1 MSAIENF
8 LNAFKMREPD
18 DDEYYDDEDYIEDNV
33 ARVPS
38 YKQQTREYA
47 EEEPPKRKIQK
58 VTPMPTIR
66 KKGNPSGNGD
76 VFGIKPESMEDA
88 KTITDTLLEGRTV
101 ILNLENLDIDTAR
114 RILDFAM
121 GSTYAMNGIMQK
133 ISNSIFIIV
142 PDGVEISGAFQD
154 LIGSSED

>member
-1 MSAIENF
+1 MSAIGDF
-8 LNAFKMREPD
+8 LNAFKMKEP
-18 DDEYYDDEDYIEDNV
+18 DDEYYDDEEYIDDNLV
-33 ARVPS
+33 RVPS
-38 YKQQTREYA
+38 YKQSARDYT
-47 EEEPPKRKIQK
+47 EEEQPKRKIQK
-58 VTPMPTIR
+58 VTPMPISR
-66 KKGNPSGNGD
+66 KKNSSSGSGD

-88 KTITDTLLEGRTV
+88 KTITDTLLDGKTV
-101 ILNLENLDIDTAR
+101 ILNLENIDVETAR

-154 LIGSSED
+154 LIGASED

>member
-1 MSAIENF
+1 MGAIGEF

-18 DDEYYDDEDYIEDNV
+18 DEYYDDEEYIDDNLV
-33 ARVPS
+33 RVPS
-38 YKQQTREYA
+38 YKQAERDYV
-47 EEEPPKRKIQK
+47 EEEKPKKKIQK
-58 VTPMPTIR
+58 VTPMPVSR
-66 KKGNPSGNGD
+66 KKGNTSGNGD
-76 VFGIKPESMEDA
+76 VFGIKPETMEDA

-101 ILNLENLDIDTAR
+101 ILNLESIDVETAR

-154 LIGSSED
+154 LIGASEN

>member
-1 MSAIENF
+1 MSAIGDF

-18 DDEYYDDEDYIEDNV
+18 DEYYDDEEYIDDNLV
-33 ARVPS
+33 RVPS
-38 YKQQTREYA
+38 YKQSSRDYV
-47 EEEPPKRKIQK
+47 EEEPPKKKIQK
-58 VTPMPTIR
+58 VTPMPIR
-66 KKGNPSGNGD
+66 GKKNNTAGSGD

-101 ILNLENLDIDTAR
+101 ILNLEKNDTETAR

-121 GSTYAMNGIMQK
+121 GSTYAMNGIMQQ

-142 PDGVEISGAFQD
+142 PDGIEISGAFQD

>member
-1 MSAIENF
+1 MSAIGDF
-8 LNAFKMREPD
+8 INAFKMREPD
-18 DDEYYDDEDYIEDNV
+18 DEYYDDEEYIDDNLV
-33 ARVPS
+33 RVPS
-38 YKQQTREYA
+38 YKQSSREYT
-47 EEEPPKRKIQK
+47 EEEPPKKKIQK
-58 VTPMPTIR
+58 VTPMPIR
-66 KKGNPSGNGD
+66 GKKNSAAGSGD

-101 ILNLENLDIDTAR
+101 ILNLENIDVETAR

-154 LIGSSED
+154 LIGSTGD

>member
-1 MSAIENF
+1 MGAIGDF
-8 LNAFKMREPD
+8 LNAFKMKEP
-18 DDEYYDDEDYIEDNV
+18 DDEYYDDEEEYMDDNL

-38 YKQQTREYA
+38 YKQSARDYV
-47 EEEPPKRKIQK
+47 EEEQPKRKIQK
-58 VTPMPTIR
+58 VTPMPISR
-66 KKGNPSGNGD
+66 KKGNTSGSGD

-88 KTITDTLLEGRTV
+88 KTITDTLLDGRTV
-101 ILNLENLDIDTAR
+101 ILNLENIDVETAR

-154 LIGSSED
+154 LIGASED